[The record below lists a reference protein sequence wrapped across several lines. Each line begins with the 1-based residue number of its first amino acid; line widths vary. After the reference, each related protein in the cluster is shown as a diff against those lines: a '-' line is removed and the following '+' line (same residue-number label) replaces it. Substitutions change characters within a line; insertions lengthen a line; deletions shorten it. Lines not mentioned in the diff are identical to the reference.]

1 MSQGKGS
8 AKPPRLLGWIGW
20 AGADAF
26 GRLALLT
33 GSTVILSRMLEPRD
47 FGVSALVLT
56 LVAVASVC
64 VGAPFEEALA
74 QRRALRKSHLSAAL
88 AVAWL
93 VALGLFALSVVGG
106 FWLGHAYGEPE
117 MRVLLPVAMLSIF
130 FSGHSDIATALAR
143 RLHRFNDVAIATL
156 GGHAIGIALSL
167 AIAFAGGGVWALIAQ
182 RLLVVVA
189 RAILLQWRLGFL
201 ILPRW
206 SMAHL
211 GHIGRFARIS
221 FFDRLADNL
230 TYLAFN
236 NVVGALYGV
245 TVLGYV
251 NMAMR
256 LIEPIRG
263 AIVATSHNL
272 AFSYFAGASSDP
284 RRLRDRVEPVVATA
298 AFVIAPLFVGM
309 AAITPILLPIVAGPG
324 WDGAIDIAICLALGA
339 AILLPAR
346 LVYTAL
352 SASAR
357 PEFSLIGSLSGFG
370 ATLLL
375 LVLASP
381 LGPISVG
388 LSRLVGDAVQSIL
401 AIGLPAPNL
410 AWPQRERFRALL
422 PAWSLAGGMGL
433 VVAGSGLV
441 LQGLNRP
448 LALVISIGIGVVC
461 YAVLLAV
468 FARPAFRNLL
478 AIVRPSARTFP
489 TVES

>member
-1 MSQGKGS
+1 MSQGQS
-8 AKPPRLLGWIGW
+8 RAPRLLGWIGW
-20 AGADAF
+20 AGADAI

-33 GSTVILSRMLEPRD
+33 GSTIILSRMLEPRD

-56 LVAVASVC
+56 IVAVASVC

-74 QRRALRKSHLSAAL
+74 QRRSLRRSHLGAAL

-93 VALGLFALSVVGG
+93 VALALLALSVVLG
-106 FWLGHAYGEPE
+106 FWLAHAYGEPE
-117 MRVLLPVAMLSIF
+117 MRLLLPVAMLSIF

-156 GGHAIGIALSL
+156 GGHAVGIALSL
-167 AIAFAGGGVWALIAQ
+167 VIAFAGGGVWALIAQ

-189 RAILLQWRLGFL
+189 RAIWLQWRLGFL

-206 SMAHL
+206 SLEHL

-236 NVVGALYGV
+236 NVVGTLYGV

-284 RRLRDRVEPVVATA
+284 RRLRDRVEPVVANA

-309 AAITPILLPIVAGPG
+309 AAVTPILLPIVAGPG
-324 WDGAIDIAICLALGA
+324 WDGAIDIAIFLALGA

-375 LVLASP
+375 LVIASP
-381 LGPISVG
+381 LGPVSVG
-388 LSRLVGDAVQSIL
+388 LSRLVGDSFQSAL
-401 AIGLPAPNL
+401 AIGLPARNL
-410 AWPQRERFRALL
+410 AWPRRERFRALL
-422 PAWSLAGGMGL
+422 PAWALSGVMGAI
-433 VVAGSGLV
+433 VVGVGFALDGV
-441 LQGLNRP
+441 NRP
-448 LALVISIGIGVVC
+448 LALVISVTTGVVC

-478 AIVRPSARTFP
+478 AIIRPSARIAP
-489 TVES
+489 SVES

>member
-1 MSQGKGS
+1 MTAKGK
-8 AKPPRLLGWIGW
+8 APRLLGWIGW
-20 AGADAF
+20 AGADAI

-56 LVAVASVC
+56 IVAVASVC

-74 QRRALRKSHLSAAL
+74 QRRALRRSHLGAAL

-93 VALGLFALSVVGG
+93 IATALLALSIVGG
-106 FWLGHAYGEPE
+106 IWLGRAYGEPE
-117 MRVLLPVAMLSIF
+117 MQLLLPVAMLSIF

-156 GGHAIGIALSL
+156 GGHGIGIALSL
-167 AIAFAGGGVWALIAQ
+167 AIAFAGGGIWALIAQ

-245 TVLGYV
+245 TMLGYV

-272 AFSYFAGASSDP
+272 AFSYFAGVSGHPA
-284 RRLRDRVEPVVATA
+284 RLRDRLEPVVANS
-298 AFVIAPLFVGM
+298 AFVIAPLFIGM
-309 AAITPILLPIVAGPG
+309 AAVTPILLPIVAGPG
-324 WDGAIDIAICLALGA
+324 WEGAIDIAICLAIGA
-339 AILLPAR
+339 AVMLPAR

-357 PEFSLIGSLSGFG
+357 PEFSLIGALSGFG
-370 ATLLL
+370 ATMIL

-388 LSRLVGDAVQSIL
+388 LSRLVGDGIQAAFAV
-401 AIGLPAPNL
+401 GLPGRHL
-410 AWPQRERFRALL
+410 AWSRRDRFRALL
-422 PAWSLAGGMGL
+422 PAWGLAAIMGL
-433 VVAGSGLV
+433 VVAGLGAL
-441 LQGLNRP
+441 LGHWNQP
-448 LALVISIGIGVVC
+448 LALAVSIIAGVMV
-461 YAVLLAV
+461 YIVLLAA
-468 FARPAFRNLL
+468 FARPALRNLL
-478 AIVRPSARTFP
+478 KIVRPARVVAP
-489 TVES
+489 TVEP